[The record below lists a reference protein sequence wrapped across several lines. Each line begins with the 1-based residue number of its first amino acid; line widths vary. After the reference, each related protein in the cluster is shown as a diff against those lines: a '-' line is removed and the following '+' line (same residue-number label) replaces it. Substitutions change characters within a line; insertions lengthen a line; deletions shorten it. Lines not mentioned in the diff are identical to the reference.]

1 MILANNQNKH
11 RGPLQC
17 IYRYLKTKMIFLLI
31 TIVVVIVL
39 LITIIIIVT
48 TRIIIIIMVI
58 IIIII
63 IIIVITTILTVPI
76 ITLNFLYGLAI
87 TSGMIFM
94 GTNAETLTTFFSV
107 TTCCWAGTPWFP
119 LCPEAFVYIKKKI
132 LLIPETHEFLLIPN
146 QSSFLWPTNTNSHLK
161 WIRTNWSNF
170 NLRSSKVLRSF
181 QLQI

>member
-1 MILANNQNKH
+1 
-11 RGPLQC
+11 
-17 IYRYLKTKMIFLLI
+17 MIFLLI
-31 TIVVVIVL
+31 AIVVVIVI

-48 TRIIIIIMVI
+48 THIIIIIIIVI
-58 IIIII
+58 IMIMIIII
-63 IIIVITTILTVPI
+63 IIIVITTIITMPI

-87 TSGMIFM
+87 TSGMIFI

-107 TTCCWAGTPWFP
+107 TTCCWAGTTWFP
-119 LCPEAFVYIKKKI
+119 LCPEAFAYIKKEI

>member
-1 MILANNQNKH
+1 MILASNQNKH

-17 IYRYLKTKMIFLLI
+17 IYRYLKTQTIFLLI
-31 TIVVVIVL
+31 TIVVIIVI
-39 LITIIIIVT
+39 ITITIIVT
-48 TRIIIIIMVI
+48 TRIIIIII
-58 IIIII
+58 IIIITI
-63 IIIVITTILTVPI
+63 LVITI
-76 ITLNFLYGLAI
+76 NFLYGLAI
-87 TSGMIFM
+87 TSGMIFR
-94 GTNAETLTTFFSV
+94 GTNAGTLTTFFSV

-132 LLIPETHEFLLIPN
+132 LLIPN
-146 QSSFLWPTNTNSHLK
+146 QSSFLWPANTNSHLE